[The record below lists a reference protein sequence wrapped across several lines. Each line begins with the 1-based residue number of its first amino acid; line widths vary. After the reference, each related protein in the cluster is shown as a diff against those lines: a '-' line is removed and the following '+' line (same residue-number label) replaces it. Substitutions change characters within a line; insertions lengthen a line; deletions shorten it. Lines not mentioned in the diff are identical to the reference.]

1 MRYTS
6 GIPDLLFP
14 IIMRIM
20 AYLSQPELHMTSLLT
35 SPSPMFD
42 NLQYLAS
49 PFKEAESIYSRQ
61 SKVTPKDS
69 KEDLYHC
76 LTFLQSYNGSQATF
90 NSYRREV
97 ERLLQWSWFVQEK
110 TLPELRRLDIEEYLE
125 FCQHPPLSW
134 IGTKQVAR
142 FKNHQGQR
150 TCNPDWRPFV
160 SQVTKVASQLGQIPD
175 NRQFKLSQKSLQA
188 VFSILSTF
196 FNYLLQEDYGELNPV
211 ALIRQKSKYLQTHA
225 YKEPIRRIS
234 NLQWD
239 FVIETAELNAQ
250 RDPKHHERTLFIMN
264 CLFAMYLRISELV
277 ADERSTPTM
286 GDFRADVDNNWWLQ
300 VTGKGNKV
308 RLITVSDDMLMALK
322 RYRTFLGLSALPHI
336 SESTPMIP
344 KVKGKGSV
352 TSTRQIRFIVQ
363 DCFDQAHQRMREQGL
378 LEEALELKA
387 ATVHWLRHTGISEDV
402 KHRPKEHV
410 RDDAGHASMATTDR
424 YIDTEM
430 RERHASAKHKKIK
443 PE

>member
-1 MRYTS
+1 MN
-6 GIPDLLFP
+6 P
-14 IIMRIM
+14 
-20 AYLSQPELHMTSLLT
+20 QLT

-49 PFKEAESIYSRQ
+49 PFKEADSIHHRICRLNPSAQ
-61 SKVTPKDS
+61 S

-76 LTFLQSYNGSQATF
+76 LTFLNSYNGSQATF

-97 ERLLQWSWFVQEK
+97 ERLLQWSWFIQAK

-125 FCQHPPLSW
+125 FCQHPPIAW
-134 IGTKQVAR
+134 IGIKQVAR
-142 FKNHQGQR
+142 FKNKQGQR
-150 TCNPDWRPFV
+150 VINPEWRPFV
-160 SQVTKVASQLGQIPD
+160 SQVTKIESQIGRTPD
-175 NRQFKLSQKSLQA
+175 NKQFNLSQKSLQA

-239 FVIETAELNAQ
+239 FVLETVQLNAAESPNQ
-250 RDPKHHERTLFIMN
+250 HERSLFIMN

-277 ADERSTPTM
+277 ADDRSTPTM
-286 GDFRADVDNNWWLQ
+286 GDFRADIDGNWWLQ

-308 RLITVSDDMLMALK
+308 RMITVSDDMLIALK
-322 RYRTFLGLSALPHI
+322 RYRSFLGLSPLPHI
-336 SESTPMIP
+336 GESTPLIS
-344 KVKGKGSV
+344 KIKGSGPV

-363 DCFDQAHQRMREQGL
+363 DCFDQAYLRMREQGL
-378 LEEALELKA
+378 KEEALELKA

>member
-1 MRYTS
+1 MN
-6 GIPDLLFP
+6 PLL
-14 IIMRIM
+14 I
-20 AYLSQPELHMTSLLT
+20 
-35 SPSPMFD
+35 SPKPMLD
-42 NLQYLAS
+42 GLQYLNS
-49 PFKEAESIYSRQ
+49 PFKEADAIHSRQ
-61 SKVTPKDS
+61 RILNPPEES

-76 LTFLQSYNGSQATF
+76 LTFLHSYNGSQATF
-90 NSYRREV
+90 NSYRREI
-97 ERLLQWSWFVQEK
+97 ERLLQWSWFVQKK
-110 TLPELRRLDIEEYLE
+110 TLPNLRRLDIEEYLE
-125 FCQHPPLSW
+125 FCQHPPLPW

-142 FKNHQGQR
+142 FKNHQGER
-150 TCNPDWRPFV
+150 VTNPDWRPFV
-160 SQVTKVASQLGQIPD
+160 SQITKVESQLGHSAN
-175 NRQFKLSQKSLQA
+175 NRHFKLSQKSLQA
-188 VFSILSTF
+188 VFSVLSTF

-239 FVIETAELNAQ
+239 FVIETVELNAQ
-250 RDPKHHERTLFIMN
+250 KNPEQHERTLFIMN

-286 GDFRADVDNNWWLQ
+286 GDFRADADNNWWLQ

-308 RLITVSDDMLMALK
+308 RMITVSDDMLVALK
-322 RYRTFLGLSALPHI
+322 RYRNVLGLSALPHV
-336 SESTPMIP
+336 SESTPMIA
-344 KVKGKGSV
+344 KIKGKGPV

-363 DCFDQAHQRMREQGL
+363 DCFDQAHHRMSEQGL
-378 LEEALELKA
+378 KEEALELRA

>member
-1 MRYTS
+1 MNALQTA
-6 GIPDLLFP
+6 P
-14 IIMRIM
+14 
-20 AYLSQPELHMTSLLT
+20 A
-35 SPSPMFD
+35 PMFD

-49 PFKEAESIYSRQ
+49 PFKEVDIIQSRQ
-61 SKVTPKDS
+61 KALTPPKDS

-97 ERLLQWSWFVQEK
+97 ERLLQWSWFIQEK

-125 FCQHPPLSW
+125 FCQRPPLAW

-142 FKNHQGQR
+142 FKNSQGQR
-150 TCNPDWRPFV
+150 ICNPDWRPFV
-160 SQVTKVASQLGQIPD
+160 SQITKVESQQGQMAD
-175 NRQFKLSQKSLQA
+175 NKDFKLSQKSLQA
-188 VFSILSTF
+188 VFSVLSTF
-196 FNYLLQEDYGELNPV
+196 FNYLLQEDYGEMNPV

-239 FVIETAELNAQ
+239 FVLETVEMNAQ
-250 RDPKHHERTLFIMN
+250 KDPAIHERSLFIMN

-277 ADERSTPTM
+277 ADGRSTPTM
-286 GDFRADVDNNWWLQ
+286 GDFRADIDNNWWLQ

-308 RLITVSDDMLMALK
+308 RMITVSDEMLAALK
-322 RYRTFLGLSALPHI
+322 RYRTFLGLTPLPHI
-336 SESTPMIP
+336 GESTPMIP
-344 KVKGKGSV
+344 KIKGKGPV
-352 TSTRQIRFIVQ
+352 TSTRQIRFLVQ
-363 DCFDQAHQRMREQGL
+363 DCFDQAHQRMQEQGL
-378 LEEALELKA
+378 KEEAIELRA

-443 PE
+443 PD

>member
-1 MRYTS
+1 MQSR
-6 GIPDLLFP
+6 P
-14 IIMRIM
+14 
-20 AYLSQPELHMTSLLT
+20 TSLLQ
-35 SPSPMFD
+35 SPKPLFD

-49 PFKEAESIYSRQ
+49 PFKEVDAILTRQ
-61 SKVTPKDS
+61 LGQLPSGS
-69 KEDLYHC
+69 KEDAYHC

-97 ERLLQWSWFVQEK
+97 ERLLQWTWFIQQK
-110 TLPELRRLDIEEYLE
+110 TLPELKRLDIEQYLE
-125 FCQHPPLSW
+125 FCQHPPASW

-142 FKNHQGQR
+142 FKDSAGLR
-150 TCNPDWRPFV
+150 VVNPDWRPFV
-160 SQVTKVASQLGQIPD
+160 SQITKIETQRGHTPD
-175 NRQFKLSQKSLQA
+175 AKDFKLSQKSLQA

-239 FVIETAELNAQ
+239 FVLETVEMKAAEN
-250 RDPKHHERTLFIMN
+250 PKQHERSLFIMN
-264 CLFAMYLRISELV
+264 CLFAMYLRLSVLV
-277 ADERSTPTM
+277 ADGRSTPTM
-286 GDFRADVDNNWWLQ
+286 GDFRADADNNWWLQ

-308 RLITVSDDMLMALK
+308 RMITVSDDMLAALK
-322 RYRTFLGLSALPHI
+322 RYRTHLGLSPLPHI
-336 SESTPMIP
+336 SESTPIIP
-344 KVKGKGSV
+344 KVKGKGPV

-363 DCFDQAHQRMREQGL
+363 DCFDQAYQRMREQGL
-378 LEEALELKA
+378 KEEALELKA

>member
-1 MRYTS
+1 
-6 GIPDLLFP
+6 
-14 IIMRIM
+14 
-20 AYLSQPELHMTSLLT
+20 
-35 SPSPMFD
+35 MFD

-49 PFKEAESIYSRQ
+49 PFKEADSIFNRI
-61 SKVTPKDS
+61 SKLSPSGSS

-76 LTFLQSYNGSQATF
+76 LTFLNSYNGSQATF

-97 ERLLQWSWFVQEK
+97 ERLLQWSWFIQGK
-110 TLPELRRLDIEEYLE
+110 NLPELRRLDVEQYLD
-125 FCQHPPLSW
+125 FCQQPPLAW

-142 FKNHQGQR
+142 FKNNQGQR
-150 TCNPDWRPFV
+150 STNPDWRPFV
-160 SQVTKVASQLGQIPD
+160 CQVSKLESQMG
-175 NRQFKLSQKSLQA
+175 RQADSRHFKLSQKSLQA
-188 VFSILSTF
+188 IFSILSTF

-211 ALIRQKSKYLQTHA
+211 ALIRQKSKYLQSHA

-239 FVIETAELNAQ
+239 FVIETVELNAQ
-250 RDPKHHERTLFIMN
+250 KEPTQHERSLFIMN
-264 CLFAMYLRISELV
+264 CLYAMYLRISELV
-277 ADERSTPTM
+277 ADERSTPVM
-286 GDFRADVDNNWWLQ
+286 GDFRADSDGNWWLQ

-308 RLITVSDDMLMALK
+308 RMVTVSDDMLNALK
-322 RYRTFLGLSALPHI
+322 RYRSHLGLSPLPHI
-336 SESTPMIP
+336 SEPTPMIS
-344 KVKGKGSV
+344 KIKGNGPV

-363 DCFDQAHQRMREQGL
+363 DCFDQAYQRMREQGL
-378 LEEALELKA
+378 KEDALELRA

-430 RERHASAKHKKIK
+430 RERHASAKHKKIRS
-443 PE
+443 E

>member
-1 MRYTS
+1 MKPA
-6 GIPDLLFP
+6 IPF
-14 IIMRIM
+14 
-20 AYLSQPELHMTSLLT
+20 
-35 SPSPMFD
+35 FD
-42 NLQYLAS
+42 NLQYLSS
-49 PFKEAESIYSRQ
+49 PFKEAEIIFERH
-61 SKVTPKDS
+61 KKRAPPKDS

-76 LTFLQSYNGSQATF
+76 LTFLHSYNGSQATF

-97 ERLLQWSWFVQEK
+97 ERLLQWSWYVQEK
-110 TLPELRRLDIEEYLE
+110 TLPELRRLDIEQYLE
-125 FCQHPPLSW
+125 FCQHPPIAW
-134 IGTKQVAR
+134 VGTKQVAR
-142 FKNHQGQR
+142 FKSKQGLR
-150 TCNPDWRPFV
+150 VLNPDWRPFV
-160 SQVTKVASQLGQIPD
+160 SQVTKVESKQGHTANKQNFQ
-175 NRQFKLSQKSLQA
+175 LSQKSLQA
-188 VFSILSTF
+188 IFSILSTF

-239 FVIETAELNAQ
+239 FVLETVQINADKNPPQ
-250 RDPKHHERTLFIMN
+250 YERSLFIMN

-277 ADERSTPTM
+277 ADDRSTPTM
-286 GDFRADVDNNWWLQ
+286 GDFRADADKNWWLQ

-308 RLITVSDDMLMALK
+308 RMITVSDDMLSALK
-322 RYRTFLGLSALPHI
+322 RYRTYLGLSPLPHI
-336 SESTPMIP
+336 GESTPMIC
-344 KVKGKGSV
+344 KIKGTGPV

-363 DCFDQAHQRMREQGL
+363 DCFDQAHQRMLDENL
-378 LEEALELKA
+378 KEEALELKA

>member
-1 MRYTS
+1 MNPFTN
-6 GIPDLLFP
+6 
-14 IIMRIM
+14 
-20 AYLSQPELHMTSLLT
+20 
-35 SPSPMFD
+35 SPNPLFD
-42 NLQYLAS
+42 NLQYLNS
-49 PFKEAESIYSRQ
+49 PFKEADTIYARHLHLSP
-61 SKVTPKDS
+61 PKDC

-76 LTFLQSYNGSQATF
+76 LTFLHSYNGSQATF
-90 NSYRREV
+90 NSYRREI
-97 ERLLQWSWFVQEK
+97 ERLLQWSWYKQEK

-125 FCQHPPLSW
+125 FCQQPPLAW
-134 IGTKQVAR
+134 IGIKQVAR
-142 FKNHQGQR
+142 FKNNQGQR
-150 TCNPDWRPFV
+150 IINPDWRPFV
-160 SQVTKVASQLGQIPD
+160 TQVTKIESQLGRTPD
-175 NRQFKLSQKSLQA
+175 PKQFQLSQKSLQA

-239 FVIETAELNAQ
+239 FVLETVQMNAAEN
-250 RDPKHHERTLFIMN
+250 PKQHERSLFIMN

-286 GDFRADVDNNWWLQ
+286 GDFRADIDNNWWLQ

-308 RLITVSDDMLMALK
+308 RMITVSDDMLEALK
-322 RYRTFLGLSALPHI
+322 RYRTHLGLSALPHV
-336 SESTPMIP
+336 SESTPMIA
-344 KVKGKGSV
+344 KVKGTGPV

-363 DCFDQAHQRMREQGL
+363 ACFDQAYQRMRQQGL
-378 LEEALELKA
+378 KEEALELKA

>member
-1 MRYTS
+1 MNAMNT
-6 GIPDLLFP
+6 PP
-14 IIMRIM
+14 N
-20 AYLSQPELHMTSLLT
+20 
-35 SPSPMFD
+35 PMFD
-42 NLQYLAS
+42 NLPYVAS
-49 PFKEAESIYSRQ
+49 TFKEIELILARQ
-61 SKVTPKDS
+61 QHLNPPPGS
-69 KEDLYHC
+69 KEDLFHC

-97 ERLLQWSWFVQEK
+97 ERLLQWAWFIKQK
-110 TLPELRRLDIEEYLE
+110 TLPSLRRLDIEEYLE
-125 FCQHPPLSW
+125 FCQRPPLAW

-142 FKNHQGQR
+142 FKNSQGQR
-150 TCNPDWRPFV
+150 ICNPDWRPFV
-160 SQVTKVASQLGQIPD
+160 SQITKVESQLGQFAD
-175 NRQFKLSQKSLQA
+175 NKNFSLSQKSLQA
-188 VFSILSTF
+188 VFSVLSTF
-196 FNYLLQEDYGELNPV
+196 FNYLLQEDYGEVNPV

-250 RDPKHHERTLFIMN
+250 QDPARHERSLFIMN

-277 ADERSTPTM
+277 ADERSTPVM
-286 GDFRADVDNNWWLQ
+286 GDFRSDVDNNWWLQ

-308 RLITVSDDMLMALK
+308 RMITVSDDMLAALK
-322 RYRTFLGLSALPHI
+322 RYRSFLGLSPLPHI
-336 SESTPMIP
+336 GESTPMIS
-344 KVKGKGSV
+344 KIKGHGPV

-363 DCFDQAHQRMREQGL
+363 DCFDQAYQRMYEQGL
-378 LEEALELKA
+378 KDEALELKA

>member
-1 MRYTS
+1 M
-6 GIPDLLFP
+6 GLLYFRNIRHIQKLIKTPMNTLLNSP
-14 IIMRIM
+14 I
-20 AYLSQPELHMTSLLT
+20 
-35 SPSPMFD
+35 PMFE
-42 NLQYLAS
+42 NLQYQANA
-49 PFKEAESIYSRQ
+49 FKEVDRIYGQ
-61 SKVTPKDS
+61 QYHLNPPPGC

-97 ERLLQWSWFVQEK
+97 ERLLQWSWFVHEK
-110 TLPELRRLDIEEYLE
+110 TLIELRRLDIEEYLG
-125 FCQHPPLSW
+125 FCQHPPITW
-134 IGTKQVAR
+134 IGTKHVAR
-142 FKNHQGQR
+142 FKNNQGKR
-150 TCNPDWRPFV
+150 IANPDWRPFV
-160 SQVTKVASQLGQIPD
+160 SQVSKVESQLGKLAD
-175 NRQFKLSQKSLQA
+175 NTDFNLSQKSLQA
-188 VFSILSTF
+188 VFSVLSTF

-239 FVIETAELNAQ
+239 FVLETVEENAKKE
-250 RDPKHHERTLFIMN
+250 PKTYERSLFIMN

-277 ADERSTPTM
+277 ADQRSSPIM
-286 GDFRADVDNNWWLQ
+286 GDFRADIDNNWWLQ

-308 RLITVSDDMLMALK
+308 RLITVSDEMLFALK
-322 RYRTFLGLSALPHI
+322 RYRTFLGLSPLPHI
-336 SESTPMIP
+336 GETTPLIA
-344 KVKGKGSV
+344 KIKGNGPVS
-352 TSTRQIRFIVQ
+352 STRQIRFIVQ
-363 DCFDQAHQRMREQGL
+363 ECFDQAYQRMYDQGL
-378 LEEALELKA
+378 KEEALELKA

-430 RERHASAKHKKIK
+430 RERHASAKYKKIK

>member
-1 MRYTS
+1 MN
-6 GIPDLLFP
+6 P
-14 IIMRIM
+14 
-20 AYLSQPELHMTSLLT
+20 LLT
-35 SPSPMFD
+35 SPKPMFD
-42 NLQYLAS
+42 GLQYLTS
-49 PFKEAESIYSRQ
+49 PFKEADAIHSRQ
-61 SKVTPKDS
+61 RALNPPQES

-90 NSYRREV
+90 NSYRREI
-97 ERLLQWSWFVQEK
+97 ERLLQWSWFVQKK
-110 TLPELRRLDIEEYLE
+110 TLPDLRRLDIEEYLE
-125 FCQHPPLSW
+125 FCQHPPLPW

-142 FKNHQGQR
+142 FKNHQGER
-150 TCNPDWRPFV
+150 VTNPDWRPFV
-160 SQVTKVASQLGQIPD
+160 SQITKVESQLGHSAN
-175 NRQFKLSQKSLQA
+175 NRHFKLSQKSLQA
-188 VFSILSTF
+188 VFSVLSTF

-239 FVIETAELNAQ
+239 FVIETVELNAQ
-250 RDPKHHERTLFIMN
+250 KNPEQHERTLFIMN

-286 GDFRADVDNNWWLQ
+286 GDFRADADNNWWLQ

-308 RLITVSDDMLMALK
+308 RMITVSDDMLAALK
-322 RYRTFLGLSALPHI
+322 RYRSVLGLSALPHV
-336 SESTPMIP
+336 SEPTPMIA
-344 KVKGKGSV
+344 KVKGKGPV

-363 DCFDQAHQRMREQGL
+363 DCFDQAHHRMSEQGL
-378 LEEALELKA
+378 KEEALELRA

>member
-1 MRYTS
+1 MNPFTN
-6 GIPDLLFP
+6 
-14 IIMRIM
+14 
-20 AYLSQPELHMTSLLT
+20 
-35 SPSPMFD
+35 SPNPLFD
-42 NLQYLAS
+42 NLQYLNS
-49 PFKEAESIYSRQ
+49 PFKEADTIYARHLHLSP
-61 SKVTPKDS
+61 PKDC

-76 LTFLQSYNGSQATF
+76 LTFLHSYNGSQATF
-90 NSYRREV
+90 NSYRREI
-97 ERLLQWSWFVQEK
+97 ERLLQWSWYKQEK

-125 FCQHPPLSW
+125 FCQQPPLAW
-134 IGTKQVAR
+134 IGIKQVAR
-142 FKNHQGQR
+142 FKNNQGQR
-150 TCNPDWRPFV
+150 IINPDWRPFV
-160 SQVTKVASQLGQIPD
+160 TQVTKIESQLGRTPD
-175 NRQFKLSQKSLQA
+175 PKQFQLSQKSLQA

-239 FVIETAELNAQ
+239 FVLETVQMNAAEN
-250 RDPKHHERTLFIMN
+250 PKQHERSLFIMN
-264 CLFAMYLRISELV
+264 SLFAMYLRISELV

-286 GDFRADVDNNWWLQ
+286 GDFRADIDNNWWLQ

-308 RLITVSDDMLMALK
+308 RMITVSDDMLEALK
-322 RYRTFLGLSALPHI
+322 RYRTHLGLSALPHV
-336 SESTPMIP
+336 SESTPMIA
-344 KVKGKGSV
+344 KVKGTGPV

-363 DCFDQAHQRMREQGL
+363 ACFDQAYQRMREQGL
-378 LEEALELKA
+378 KEEALELKA

>member
-1 MRYTS
+1 
-6 GIPDLLFP
+6 
-14 IIMRIM
+14 
-20 AYLSQPELHMTSLLT
+20 MTDPLQA
-35 SPSPMFD
+35 SPSPLFD
-42 NLQYLAS
+42 SLAHLQKS
-49 PFKEAESIYSRQ
+49 PFKEIELIRARQ
-61 SKVTPKDS
+61 KTLPPPNSQQ
-69 KEDLYHC
+69 DLFHC

-97 ERLLQWSWFVQEK
+97 ERLLQWSWFVQGK

-125 FCQHPPLSW
+125 FCQRPPLAW

-142 FKNHQGQR
+142 FKEQQGER
-150 TCNPDWRPFV
+150 ICNPQWRPFV
-160 SQVTKVASQLGQIPD
+160 SQVTKIESQLGQVAD
-175 NRQFKLSQKSLQA
+175 NKNFNLSQKSLQA
-188 VFSILSTF
+188 VFSVLSTF

-239 FVIETAELNAQ
+239 FVIETVELNAEK
-250 RDPKHHERTLFIMN
+250 DPRQHERSLFIMK
-264 CLFAMYLRISELV
+264 CLYAMYLRISELV
-277 ADERSTPTM
+277 ADDRSTPVM
-286 GDFRADVDNNWWLQ
+286 GDFRADIDNNWWLQ

-308 RLITVSDDMLMALK
+308 RMITVSDEMLAALK
-322 RYRTFLGLSALPHI
+322 RYRTFLGLSPLPHI
-336 SESTPMIP
+336 GESTPMIA
-344 KVKGKGSV
+344 KIKGKGPV

-363 DCFDQAHQRMREQGL
+363 DCFDQAHQRMLQQGL
-378 LEEALELKA
+378 KEEALELKA

-430 RERHASAKHKKIK
+430 RERHASAKYKKIK
-443 PE
+443 PD

>member
-1 MRYTS
+1 MN
-6 GIPDLLFP
+6 PLLN
-14 IIMRIM
+14 
-20 AYLSQPELHMTSLLT
+20 
-35 SPSPMFD
+35 SPTPLFD
-42 NLQYLAS
+42 NLQYLNS
-49 PFKEAESIYSRQ
+49 SFKEADLIYARHGKLSP
-61 SKVTPKDS
+61 PKDS

-76 LTFLQSYNGSQATF
+76 LTFLHSYNGSQATF

-97 ERLLQWSWFVQEK
+97 ERLVQWAWYIQEK

-125 FCQHPPLSW
+125 FCQQPPLAW
-134 IGTKQVAR
+134 IGIKQVAR
-142 FKNHQGQR
+142 FKNNQGQR
-150 TCNPDWRPFV
+150 ITNADWRPFV
-160 SQVTKVASQLGQIPD
+160 SQVSKIESQLGRSPD
-175 NRQFKLSQKSLQA
+175 PKHFKLAQKSLQA
-188 VFSILSTF
+188 VFSVLSTF

-239 FVIETAELNAQ
+239 FVLETVQINAAEHPRQ
-250 RDPKHHERTLFIMN
+250 HERSLFIMN

-277 ADERSTPTM
+277 ADERSTPIM
-286 GDFRADVDNNWWLQ
+286 GDFRADIDNNWWLQ

-308 RLITVSDDMLMALK
+308 RMITVSDDMLMALK
-322 RYRTFLGLSALPHI
+322 RYREYLGLSSLPHV
-336 SESTPMIP
+336 SESTPLIT
-344 KVKGKGSV
+344 KVKGTGPV

-363 DCFDQAHQRMREQGL
+363 DCFDQAYQRMHEQGL
-378 LEEALELKA
+378 KEEALELKA

>member
-1 MRYTS
+1 MN
-6 GIPDLLFP
+6 PLLN
-14 IIMRIM
+14 
-20 AYLSQPELHMTSLLT
+20 
-35 SPSPMFD
+35 SPTPLFD
-42 NLQYLAS
+42 NLQYLNS
-49 PFKEAESIYSRQ
+49 SFKEADLIYARHCKFSP
-61 SKVTPKDS
+61 PKDS

-76 LTFLQSYNGSQATF
+76 LTFLHSYNGSQATF

-97 ERLLQWSWFVQEK
+97 ERLVQWAWYIQEK

-125 FCQHPPLSW
+125 FCQQPPLAW
-134 IGTKQVAR
+134 IGIKQVAR
-142 FKNHQGQR
+142 FKNNQGQR
-150 TCNPDWRPFV
+150 ITNADWRPFV
-160 SQVTKVASQLGQIPD
+160 SQVSKIESQLGRSPD
-175 NRQFKLSQKSLQA
+175 PKHFKLAQKSLQA
-188 VFSILSTF
+188 VFSVLSTF

-239 FVIETAELNAQ
+239 FVLETVQINAAEHPRQ
-250 RDPKHHERTLFIMN
+250 HERSLFIMN

-277 ADERSTPTM
+277 ADERSTPIM
-286 GDFRADVDNNWWLQ
+286 GDFRADIDNNWWLQ

-308 RLITVSDDMLMALK
+308 RMITVSDDMLMALK
-322 RYRTFLGLSALPHI
+322 RYREYLGLSSLPHV
-336 SESTPMIP
+336 SESTPLIT
-344 KVKGKGSV
+344 KVKGTGPV

-363 DCFDQAHQRMREQGL
+363 DCFDQAYQRMHEQGL
-378 LEEALELKA
+378 KEEALELKA

>member
-1 MRYTS
+1 MH
-6 GIPDLLFP
+6 
-14 IIMRIM
+14 
-20 AYLSQPELHMTSLLT
+20 ALLT
-35 SPSPMFD
+35 SPIPMFD
-42 NLQYLAS
+42 NLQYVSS
-49 PFKEAESIYSRQ
+49 PFKEVDIIRSRQ
-61 SKVTPKDS
+61 KALTPPNKS

-97 ERLLQWSWFVQEK
+97 ERLLQWTWFIQEK

-150 TCNPDWRPFV
+150 ICNPDWRPFV
-160 SQVTKVASQLGQIPD
+160 SQITKIESQQGQFAD
-175 NRQFKLSQKSLQA
+175 NKDFKLSQKSLQA
-188 VFSILSTF
+188 VFSVLSTF

-239 FVIETAELNAQ
+239 FVLETVEINAQ
-250 RDPKHHERTLFIMN
+250 RDPSVHERSLFIMN

-277 ADERSTPTM
+277 ADERSIPTM
-286 GDFRADVDNNWWLQ
+286 GDFRADIDNNWWLQ

-308 RLITVSDDMLMALK
+308 RMITVSDEMLAALK
-322 RYRTFLGLSALPHI
+322 RYRISLGLSPLPHI
-336 SESTPMIP
+336 GESTPMIP
-344 KVKGKGSV
+344 KIKGKGPV

-363 DCFDQAHQRMREQGL
+363 DCFDQAYQRMYDQGL
-378 LEEALELKA
+378 KEEALELKA

>member
-1 MRYTS
+1 MN
-6 GIPDLLFP
+6 P
-14 IIMRIM
+14 
-20 AYLSQPELHMTSLLT
+20 LLT
-35 SPSPMFD
+35 PPKPMFD

-49 PFKEAESIYSRQ
+49 PFKEADLIHARHSNLNP
-61 SKVTPKDS
+61 PKDG

-76 LTFLQSYNGSQATF
+76 LTFLHSYNGSQATF

-97 ERLLQWSWFVQEK
+97 ERLLQWSWYIQGK
-110 TLPELRRLDIEEYLE
+110 ALPELRRLDIEQYLE
-125 FCQHPPLSW
+125 FCQQPPISW

-142 FKNHQGQR
+142 FKNKQDQR
-150 TCNPDWRPFV
+150 VSNADWRPFV
-160 SQVTKVASQLGQIPD
+160 SQVTKIESQLGRSPE
-175 NRQFKLSQKSLQA
+175 RKYFKLAQKSLQA

-239 FVIETAELNAQ
+239 FVLETVEMNAAT
-250 RDPKHHERTLFIMN
+250 DPAQHERSLFIMN

-277 ADERSTPTM
+277 ADERSTPCM
-286 GDFRADVDNNWWLQ
+286 GDFRADPDNNWWLQ

-308 RLITVSDDMLMALK
+308 RMITVSDDMLTALK
-322 RYRTFLGLSALPHI
+322 RYRNSLGLSAMPHVG
-336 SESTPMIP
+336 ESTPLIP
-344 KVKGKGSV
+344 KIKGAGPV

-363 DCFDQAHQRMREQGL
+363 NCFDQAHQRMQEQGL
-378 LEEALELKA
+378 REEALELKA

>member
-1 MRYTS
+1 MFDSLR
-6 GIPDLLFP
+6 
-14 IIMRIM
+14 
-20 AYLSQPELHMTSLLT
+20 YLSSPLNETALIFNQQRSLNPPPE
-35 SPSPMFD
+35 
-42 NLQYLAS
+42 
-49 PFKEAESIYSRQ
+49 
-61 SKVTPKDS
+61 S
-69 KEDLYHC
+69 KEDVFHC

-90 NSYRREV
+90 NSYRREI
-97 ERLLQWSWFVQEK
+97 ERLLQWSWFIQK
-110 TLPELRRLDIEEYLE
+110 KKLPELRRLDIEEYLE
-125 FCQHPPLSW
+125 FCQHPPLAW
-134 IGTKQVAR
+134 IGIKQVSR
-142 FKNHQGQR
+142 FKNYHGER
-150 TCNPDWRPFV
+150 ICNPDWRPFV
-160 SQVTKVASQLGQIPD
+160 TQVTKIESQLGQVP
-175 NRQFKLSQKSLQA
+175 NNKHFKLSQKSLQA
-188 VFSILSTF
+188 VFSVLSTF

-239 FVIETAELNAQ
+239 FVIETVELNAQ
-250 RDPKHHERTLFIMN
+250 KDPNQHERSLFIMN

-308 RLITVSDDMLMALK
+308 RMITVSDDMLAALK

-336 SESTPMIP
+336 SESTPMIS
-344 KVKGKGSV
+344 KIKGKGPV

-363 DCFDQAHQRMREQGL
+363 DCFDQAYQRMHEQGL
-378 LEEALELKA
+378 KEEALELKA

-430 RERHASAKHKKIK
+430 RERHASAKHKKIRS
-443 PE
+443 E

>member
-1 MRYTS
+1 M
-6 GIPDLLFP
+6 IDP
-14 IIMRIM
+14 
-20 AYLSQPELHMTSLLT
+20 LLT
-35 SPSPMFD
+35 PPSPLFD
-42 NLQYLAS
+42 SLTYLKKS
-49 PFKEAESIYSRQ
+49 PFKEVEVIRARQ
-61 SKVTPKDS
+61 KTAPPANSQD
-69 KEDLYHC
+69 DIFHC

-97 ERLLQWSWFVQEK
+97 ERLLQWSWFVQGK
-110 TLPELRRLDIEEYLE
+110 TLPQLKRLDIEEYLE
-125 FCQHPPLSW
+125 FCQRPPVAW

-142 FKNHQGQR
+142 FKDYQGER
-150 TCNPDWRPFV
+150 ICNPNWRPFV
-160 SQVTKVASQLGQIPD
+160 SQVTKVESQQGQMADIKD
-175 NRQFKLSQKSLQA
+175 FSLSQKSLQA
-188 VFSILSTF
+188 VFSVLSTF

-239 FVIETAELNAQ
+239 YVIETVEINAQ
-250 RDPKHHERTLFIMN
+250 KDPNQHERSLFIMK
-264 CLFAMYLRISELV
+264 CLYAMYLRISELV
-277 ADERSTPTM
+277 ADDRSVPVM

-308 RLITVSDDMLMALK
+308 RMITVSDEMLAALK
-322 RYRTFLGLSALPHI
+322 RYREFLGLSPLPHI
-336 SESTPMIP
+336 AESTPMIG
-344 KVKGKGSV
+344 KIKGKGPV

-363 DCFDQAHQRMREQGL
+363 DCFDKAYQRMLQQGL
-378 LEEALELKA
+378 KEEALELKT

-430 RERHASAKHKKIK
+430 RERHASAKYKKIK

>member
-1 MRYTS
+1 
-6 GIPDLLFP
+6 
-14 IIMRIM
+14 
-20 AYLSQPELHMTSLLT
+20 
-35 SPSPMFD
+35 MFD
-42 NLQYLAS
+42 NMQYLLA
-49 PFKEAESIYSRQ
+49 PFKEADRIYARQ
-61 SKVTPKDS
+61 STLNPPHQS

-90 NSYRREV
+90 NSYRREI

-110 TLPELRRLDIEEYLE
+110 SLPELRRLDIEEYLE
-125 FCQHPPLSW
+125 FCQHPPLAW

-142 FKNHQGQR
+142 FKGSQGDR
-150 TCNPDWRPFV
+150 TVNSDWRPFV
-160 SQVTKVASQLGQIPD
+160 SQVNKIESQQGLMAD
-175 NRQFKLSQKSLQA
+175 SKNFKLSQKSLQA
-188 VFSILSTF
+188 IFSVLSTF

-239 FVIETAELNAQ
+239 FVLETVELNAQ
-250 RDPKHHERTLFIMN
+250 KAPAVHERSLFIMN

-277 ADERSTPTM
+277 ADGRSTPTM
-286 GDFRADVDNNWWLQ
+286 GDFRADIDNNWWLQ

-308 RLITVSDDMLMALK
+308 RMITVSDDMLSALR
-322 RYRTFLGLSALPHI
+322 RYRTHLGLSPLPHI
-336 SESTPMIP
+336 GEATPMIA
-344 KVKGKGSV
+344 KIKGKGPV
-352 TSTRQIRFIVQ
+352 TSTRQIRFLVQ
-363 DCFDQAHQRMREQGL
+363 DCFDQAYQRMLEQGL
-378 LEEALELKA
+378 KEEALELKA

>member
-1 MRYTS
+1 MN
-6 GIPDLLFP
+6 P
-14 IIMRIM
+14 
-20 AYLSQPELHMTSLLT
+20 QLT

-49 PFKEAESIYSRQ
+49 PFKEADSIHDRICRLNPSAQ
-61 SKVTPKDS
+61 S

-76 LTFLQSYNGSQATF
+76 LTFLNSYNGSQATF

-97 ERLLQWSWFVQEK
+97 ERLLQWSWFIQAK

-125 FCQHPPLSW
+125 FCQHPPIAW
-134 IGTKQVAR
+134 IGIKQVAR
-142 FKNHQGQR
+142 FKNKQGQR
-150 TCNPDWRPFV
+150 AINPEWRPFV
-160 SQVTKVASQLGQIPD
+160 SQVTKIESQIGRTPD
-175 NRQFKLSQKSLQA
+175 NKQFNLSQKSLQA

-239 FVIETAELNAQ
+239 FVLETVQLNAAESPNQ
-250 RDPKHHERTLFIMN
+250 HERSLFIMN

-277 ADERSTPTM
+277 ADDRSTPTM
-286 GDFRADVDNNWWLQ
+286 GDFRADIDGNWWLQ

-308 RLITVSDDMLMALK
+308 RMITVSDDMLIALK
-322 RYRTFLGLSALPHI
+322 RYRSFLGLSPLPHI
-336 SESTPMIP
+336 GESTPLIS
-344 KVKGKGSV
+344 KIKGSGPV

-378 LEEALELKA
+378 KEEALELKA

>member
-1 MRYTS
+1 MNLQLN
-6 GIPDLLFP
+6 PP
-14 IIMRIM
+14 K
-20 AYLSQPELHMTSLLT
+20 
-35 SPSPMFD
+35 PMFD
-42 NLQYLAS
+42 SLQYLAG
-49 PFKEAESIYSRQ
+49 PFKEADAIYSRQ
-61 SKVTPKDS
+61 AKLNPPKES

-76 LTFLQSYNGSQATF
+76 LTFLQSYNGSLATF

-110 TLPELRRLDIEEYLE
+110 TLPELRRLDIEEYLT
-125 FCQHPPLSW
+125 FCQQPPLAW

-142 FKNHQGQR
+142 FKNHQGER
-150 TCNPDWRPFV
+150 AINPDWRPFV
-160 SQVTKVASQLGQIPD
+160 CQVTKVESQLGHTPD
-175 NRQFKLSQKSLQA
+175 TKQFKLSQKSLQA
-188 VFSILSTF
+188 IFSILSTF

-239 FVIETAELNAQ
+239 FVIETAELNAEKN
-250 RDPKHHERTLFIMN
+250 PKQHERSLFIMN

-277 ADERSTPTM
+277 ADERSTPVM

-308 RLITVSDDMLMALK
+308 RLITVSDEMLAVLK
-322 RYRTFLGLSALPHI
+322 RYRTHLGLSALPHI
-336 SESTPMIP
+336 SEPTPLIA
-344 KVKGKGSV
+344 KVKGSGPV

-363 DCFDQAHQRMREQGL
+363 YCFDQAHQRMQEQGL
-378 LEEALELKA
+378 KEEALELKA

-443 PE
+443 PD

>member
-1 MRYTS
+1 MNPLLNPP
-6 GIPDLLFP
+6 IPL
-14 IIMRIM
+14 
-20 AYLSQPELHMTSLLT
+20 
-35 SPSPMFD
+35 FD
-42 NLQYLAS
+42 NLQYLNS
-49 PFKEAESIYSRQ
+49 PFKEADLIYARHNKLSP
-61 SKVTPKDS
+61 PKDS

-76 LTFLQSYNGSQATF
+76 LTFLHSYNGSQATF
-90 NSYRREV
+90 NSYRREI
-97 ERLLQWSWFVQEK
+97 ERLLQWSWYVQEK

-125 FCQHPPLSW
+125 FCQQPPLAW
-134 IGTKQVAR
+134 IGIKQVAR
-142 FKNHQGQR
+142 FKNNQGQR
-150 TCNPDWRPFV
+150 VTSSDWRPFV
-160 SQVTKVASQLGQIPD
+160 SQVSKIESQLGRSPD
-175 NRQFKLSQKSLQA
+175 PKHFKLSQKSLQA

-239 FVIETAELNAQ
+239 FVLETVQLNAAEN
-250 RDPKHHERTLFIMN
+250 PKQHERSLFIMN

-286 GDFRADVDNNWWLQ
+286 GDFRADIDNNWWLQ

-308 RLITVSDDMLMALK
+308 RMITVSDDMLMALK
-322 RYRTFLGLSALPHI
+322 RYREHLGLSALPHV
-336 SESTPMIP
+336 SESTPMIA
-344 KVKGKGSV
+344 KVKGTGPV

-363 DCFDQAHQRMREQGL
+363 DCFDQAHQRMHEQGL
-378 LEEALELKA
+378 KEEALELKA

>member
-1 MRYTS
+1 MN
-6 GIPDLLFP
+6 P
-14 IIMRIM
+14 
-20 AYLSQPELHMTSLLT
+20 LLT
-35 SPSPMFD
+35 SPKPMFD
-42 NLQYLAS
+42 SLQYLAS
-49 PFKEAESIYSRQ
+49 PFKEADVIYRRQ
-61 SKVTPKDS
+61 LSLNPPEDS

-90 NSYRREV
+90 NSYRREI
-97 ERLLQWSWFVQEK
+97 ERLLQWAWYIQQK

-125 FCQHPPLSW
+125 FCQHPPLPW

-142 FKNHQGQR
+142 FKNHQGER
-150 TCNPDWRPFV
+150 VTNPDWRPFV
-160 SQVTKVASQLGQIPD
+160 SQITKVESQLGHSAN
-175 NRQFKLSQKSLQA
+175 NRYFKLSQKSLQA
-188 VFSILSTF
+188 VFSVLSTF

-239 FVIETAELNAQ
+239 FVMETVELNAQ
-250 RDPKHHERTLFIMN
+250 KEPKQHERTLFIMN

-277 ADERSTPTM
+277 ADDRSTPTM
-286 GDFRADVDNNWWLQ
+286 GDFRTDADNNWWLQ

-308 RLITVSDDMLMALK
+308 RMITVSDDMLAALK
-322 RYRTFLGLSALPHI
+322 RYRSVLGLSALPHV
-336 SESTPMIP
+336 SESTPMIA
-344 KVKGKGSV
+344 KIKGNGPV

-363 DCFDQAHQRMREQGL
+363 DCFDQAHHRMSEQGL
-378 LEEALELKA
+378 KEEALELRA

>member
-1 MRYTS
+1 MN
-6 GIPDLLFP
+6 PLLN
-14 IIMRIM
+14 
-20 AYLSQPELHMTSLLT
+20 
-35 SPSPMFD
+35 SPTPLFD
-42 NLQYLAS
+42 NLKYLNS
-49 PFKEAESIYSRQ
+49 PFKEADLIYARHN
-61 SKVTPKDS
+61 KLKPPKDS

-76 LTFLQSYNGSQATF
+76 LTFLHSYNGSQATF
-90 NSYRREV
+90 NSYRREI
-97 ERLLQWSWFVQEK
+97 ERLLQWAWYIQQK

-125 FCQHPPLSW
+125 FCQQPPLAW

-142 FKNHQGQR
+142 FNNNQGQR
-150 TCNPDWRPFV
+150 IASADWRPFV
-160 SQVTKVASQLGQIPD
+160 SQISKIESQLGRSPD
-175 NRQFKLSQKSLQA
+175 PKHFKLSQKSLQA
-188 VFSILSTF
+188 VFSVLSTF
-196 FNYLLQEDYGELNPV
+196 FNYLLQEDYGDLNPV

-239 FVIETAELNAQ
+239 FVLETVQINAAEN
-250 RDPKHHERTLFIMN
+250 PKQHERSLFIMN

-286 GDFRADVDNNWWLQ
+286 GDFRADIDNNWWLQ

-308 RLITVSDDMLMALK
+308 RMITVSDDMLMALK
-322 RYRTFLGLSALPHI
+322 RYREHLGLSALPHV
-336 SESTPMIP
+336 SESTPMIA
-344 KVKGKGSV
+344 KVKGTGAV

-363 DCFDQAHQRMREQGL
+363 DCFDQAYQRMHEQGL
-378 LEEALELKA
+378 KEEALELKA